1 MPLDSALKSTQIPE
15 FWLLA
20 IKNHQLEP
28 LILQCLIHFL
38 EHNIQYQ
45 RKLIFI
51 PLSGNDGKAINV
63 QLLSVEGKFV
73 KSFEYGQAVEEVVKL
88 ELTTEESSMAES
100 LRKVWNE
107 ILKIDITDE
116 TDFFETG
123 AGSMDVVRLVEEVK
137 DKAGI
142 SITNEDVFMA
152 TVFSSFIQTVVKVF
166 HYGQEN

>member
-1 MPLDSALKSTQIPE
+1 
-15 FWLLA
+15 
-20 IKNHQLEP
+20 
-28 LILQCLIHFL
+28 
-38 EHNIQYQ
+38 
-45 RKLIFI
+45 
-51 PLSGNDGKAINV
+51 
-63 QLLSVEGKFV
+63 
-73 KSFEYGQAVEEVVKL
+73 
-88 ELTTEESSMAES
+88 MAES

-107 ILKIDITDE
+107 ILKIDISDE

-166 HYGQEN
+166 ITYSYRPLDILFIFSIS

>member
-1 MPLDSALKSTQIPE
+1 MNCCAFQTYKCNKLWDNWDEK
-15 FWLLA
+15 
-20 IKNHQLEP
+20 
-28 LILQCLIHFL
+28 
-38 EHNIQYQ
+38 QYQ

-88 ELTTEESSMAES
+88 ELTAEESSMAES

-107 ILKIDITDE
+107 ILKIDISDE

-166 HYGQEN
+166 ITYRP